1 MQPCIS
7 VARHRPFPETGAQV
21 PRSWARMLA
30 FLWKGVLVGLVI
42 AVPVGP
48 VGVLCIRRTIFDG
61 RFAGFISGIGA
72 ATADAIFGIIA
83 GFGLTFV
90 SDLLLDYQE
99 WLRLGGAGFLLYVGI
114 SAFTAAPLA
123 GTQSQPDPET
133 LLADFASPFAL

>member
-1 MQPCIS
+1 
-7 VARHRPFPETGAQV
+7 
-21 PRSWARMLA
+21 MLA

-61 RFAGFISGIGA
+61 RLAGFISGIGA

-99 WLRLGGAGFLLYVGI
+99 WLRIGGAGFLL
-114 SAFTAAPLA
+114 
-123 GTQSQPDPET
+123 
-133 LLADFASPFAL
+133 